1 MPPQPIWIAFDA
13 VGTLLFADPPVHL
26 AYYRIGKKHG
36 SAARPDEVLHRFR
49 SAFARR
55 TEVAAGDLDTAV
67 AEGAP
72 MSGGGGEERERQFW
86 RTVVADVLPDVRD
99 AEACF
104 EELFAHFAQP
114 GAWQCFADVEET
126 LQEARRR
133 GLRLAIASNFD
144 ARLHALCDGHPPLT
158 MIERRLISSEV
169 GARKPQA
176 EFYRALLAACGCA
189 PEELL
194 FVGDDPENDV
204 DAPARLGIRAVHLD
218 RTGKTPG
225 AMRSLVDLWS
235 RC

>member
-1 MPPQPIWIAFDA
+1 MPLQPTWIAFDA

-49 SAFARR
+49 SALARR
-55 TEVAAGDLDTAV
+55 TTVAPCDLDTAV
-67 AEGAP
+67 AEGVPTSAL
-72 MSGGGGEERERQFW
+72 GGEARERQFW
-86 RTVVADVLPDVRD
+86 RAVVAEVLPDVRD
-99 AEACF
+99 VDGCF
-104 EELFAHFAQP
+104 EELFAHFAHP

-126 LQEARRR
+126 LEEACRR
-133 GLRLAIASNFD
+133 GQRLAIASNFD
-144 ARLHALCDGHPPLT
+144 ARLHGLCDGHPALAG
-158 MIERRLISSEV
+158 IERRVISSEV

-176 EFYRALLAACGCA
+176 AFYRALLEACGCA

-194 FVGDDPENDV
+194 FVGDDRQNDV

-225 AMRSLVDLWS
+225 AISSLVELWS
-235 RC
+235 R